1 MDKNECMSELWPS
14 KKTQRLLV
22 HAHWQLQYFPLRQL
36 YSMRGWPS
44 EWWGRES
51 PAVENKDCKHHLCIP
66 QAITNTQWTK
76 EVQKST
82 IDKMGCNSS
91 AQKNSKN
98 YRSKAQNGIRDI
110 LGGKPKK
117 SWYVDVVLSR
127 FMKHCTVFS
136 RGPGCNK
143 VNNPRRINSLSL
155 LIYKGIKSTVT
166 KSPLLQ

>member
-1 MDKNECMSELWPS
+1 
-14 KKTQRLLV
+14 
-22 HAHWQLQYFPLRQL
+22 
-36 YSMRGWPS
+36 
-44 EWWGRES
+44 
-51 PAVENKDCKHHLCIP
+51 
-66 QAITNTQWTK
+66 
-76 EVQKST
+76 
-82 IDKMGCNSS
+82 MGCNSS

-127 FMKHCTVFS
+127 FMKHCTVLS

-143 VNNPRRINSLSL
+143 VNNPRQINSLSL

-166 KSPLLQ
+166 KSPLLQQCKVVRIGNNTCKLCLLAQNPFLELCSHDLRSYPSAHLTPCSSTLSNILLTQHPSTCRLTLSHLQAHSTHITCV